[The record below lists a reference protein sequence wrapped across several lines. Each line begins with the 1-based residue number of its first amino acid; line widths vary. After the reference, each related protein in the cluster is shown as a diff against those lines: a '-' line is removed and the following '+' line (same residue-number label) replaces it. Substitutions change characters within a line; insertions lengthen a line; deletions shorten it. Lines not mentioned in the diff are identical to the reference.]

1 MKLVFFFK
9 KVIYQPVYVLLI
21 CLCLVLADLAYDST
35 VMALF
40 KLSKKKKE
48 LVQNIDRLQED
59 YLTLSEDIKRAYD
72 PHYLEMQAIDRLGLL
87 RSKDLL
93 IVFSD

>member
-1 MKLVFFFK
+1 MKFVFFLR

-21 CLCLVLADLAYDST
+21 CLCLVLVDLAYDST
-35 VMALF
+35 VMALL

-48 LVQNIDRLQED
+48 LVQNIDKLQEEN
-59 YLTLSEDIKRAYD
+59 LVLSDDIKRAYD
-72 PHYLEMQAIDRLGLL
+72 LQYLEMQAIDRLGLL
-87 RSKDLL
+87 RSQDLL

>member
-1 MKLVFFFK
+1 MKFVFFLR

-21 CLCLVLADLAYDST
+21 CLCLVLVDLAYDST
-35 VMALF
+35 VMALL

-48 LVQNIDRLQED
+48 LVQNIDKLQEEN
-59 YLTLSEDIKRAYD
+59 LVLSDDIKRAYD
-72 PHYLEMQAIDRLGLL
+72 PQYLEMQAIDRLGLL
-87 RSKDLL
+87 RSQDLL